1 MVERAVRAYHPGV
14 TVRGTTS
21 TFWLLLGVALVA
33 APAHAQTSASET
45 VAPTQAPPPTT
56 RAREGEE
63 DDEGNGDEA
72 LPDAA
77 AASTESTG
85 DDASADAAA
94 ATDDAEAEA
103 TDDGDDTV
111 RVGPFTFGG
120 WVEAYYGWN
129 FNQPSNGITD
139 LRGFDNRH
147 NSVNLSNIVL
157 DAQWDW
163 EGVNGRITLQWGSTP
178 ATYYLAET
186 NAPSLGTGVGAQSQ
200 TMWQMVQ
207 QAFVGY
213 RIPVGGGL
221 NIQAGLFLSPIGVEA
236 MAVRDNYLLSRSN
249 LFYGFPFYH
258 TGLRASYAIT
268 DELSVILWGI
278 NGWNTVLDNN
288 DEKSFAVELSWATPG
303 LLSANL
309 TYLGGVERPRNAPE
323 GRAWRHVIDLNATLT
338 PIEWLG
344 LQGQI
349 TGGWEDNAFGT
360 SAYVGTLL
368 SARFQI
374 VEWLALAARGDFFW
388 ERVASNAVG
397 SASAI
402 FWPVEWVS
410 SATAAVEIR
419 PHSHIVL
426 RLEYRHDHAAG
437 DGANGACATMGRCA
451 YFAGSVMGDGA
462 TTPFVHNASTQD
474 TLTLGTTAWF

>member
-1 MVERAVRAYHPGV
+1 M
-14 TVRGTTS
+14 TNWGTHS
-21 TFWLLLGVALVA
+21 TYWLVVIGAALFA
-33 APAHAQTSASET
+33 SPAHAQQAASET
-45 VAPTQAPPPTT
+45 VVPTQAPPPTP
-56 RAREGEE
+56 RERERE
-63 DDEGNGDEA
+63 DDEPA
-72 LPDAA
+72 PDQSVTSTAD
-77 AASTESTG
+77 AASTGT
-85 DDASADAAA
+85 ASSDAASSDGETA
-94 ATDDAEAEA
+94 ADESEESE
-103 TDDGDDTV
+103 DDGDVV

-147 NSVNLSNIVL
+147 NSVNLSNVVL

-163 EGVNGRITLQWGSTP
+163 EGINGRITLQWGSTP

-207 QAFVGY
+207 QANVGY

-236 MAVRDNYLLSRSN
+236 MAVRDNYLYSRSN

-288 DEKSFAVELSWATPG
+288 DEKSFAVQLSWATPG

-309 TYLGGVERPRNAPE
+309 TYLGGVERVRNAPE
-323 GRAWRHVIDLNATLT
+323 GRAWRHVIDLNATYT

-344 LQGQI
+344 LQGQV

-388 ERVASNAVG
+388 EHVASNALG
-397 SASAI
+397 TASAI

-451 YFAGSVMGDGA
+451 YFAGTVMGDGA